1 MLKPDPNSLRTIAR
15 KCGLSVS
22 HVSRVARGERPVG
35 ATPAGRKLVRLLAS
49 RRVVAAAK

>member
-1 MLKPDPNSLRTIAR
+1 MLKPDPNSLRSIAR

-35 ATPAGRKLVRLLAS
+35 ATPAGRRLARLLS
-49 RRVVAAAK
+49 RRNAAAGT

>member
-22 HVSRVARGERPVG
+22 HVSRVARGERKPG
-35 ATPAGRKLVRLLAS
+35 DTPAGRRLVRILS
-49 RRVVAAAK
+49 RRALAAAK